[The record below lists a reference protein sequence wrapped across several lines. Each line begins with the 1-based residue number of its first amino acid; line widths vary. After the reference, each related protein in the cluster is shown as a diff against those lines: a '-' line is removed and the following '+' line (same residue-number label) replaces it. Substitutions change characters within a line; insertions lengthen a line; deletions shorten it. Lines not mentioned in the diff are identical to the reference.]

1 MQASLP
7 KLVRMVSVDDLGQ
20 GSESFR
26 ILGVRWL
33 PKGAAGQSVTE
44 NGELKS
50 GGKTTKSDQNNGERD
65 DQNDIGETHD
75 ADQGTAK
82 SGAKNKA
89 PTSGSQD
96 PKGQGSMVAAGM
108 EAEEGEFVNVE
119 IAFSYRSSKRRFRD
133 QENNPHI
140 LLVFYLPANIRF
152 RKCAFC
158 SGYLC
163 A

>member
-7 KLVRMVSVDDLGQ
+7 KLVRMVSVEDLGQ

-33 PKGAAGQSVTE
+33 PKGAAAQSVTE
-44 NGELKS
+44 KGELKS
-50 GGKTTKSDQNNGERD
+50 GGKTTQSNKSDSDTG
-65 DQNDIGETHD
+65 DQTDIVETHD

-82 SGAKNKA
+82 GGAKDKA

-96 PKGQGSMVAAGM
+96 PKGQDSMVAAGM

-119 IAFSYRSSKRRFRD
+119 VAFSYRSSKRRFRD
-133 QENNPHI
+133 RENNPHI
-140 LLVFYLPANIRF
+140 LMAFYLPANIRF
-152 RKCAFC
+152 RRSTFR
-158 SGYLC
+158 STV
-163 A
+163 